1 MYLSAHPLDRFKFE
15 IEQFATVN
23 IARLDEIDR
32 TMQTDTSVQNK
43 EYLVAGLVSECD
55 VRYTKTGNK
64 PWCRFTL
71 EDYSG
76 SHTFSIFS
84 KDYENFMKY
93 TQPGA
98 ALLVKCT
105 VRQRFRKKDDDAP
118 GDTYELR
125 ILKMALLSN
134 TKDDFIKEFH
144 IELPLQLSTPE
155 LRSVLLKELKRHK
168 GKARLFIDLVF
179 EHDGAEDRLSLFS
192 KKIAVSPGYE
202 LIDFLERKNLR
213 HRLVTKVEM

>member
-1 MYLSAHPLDRFKFE
+1 
-15 IEQFATVN
+15 
-23 IARLDEIDR
+23 
-32 TMQTDTSVQNK
+32 
-43 EYLVAGLVSECD
+43 
-55 VRYTKTGNK
+55 
-64 PWCRFTL
+64 
-71 EDYSG
+71 
-76 SHTFSIFS
+76 
-84 KDYENFMKY
+84 MKY